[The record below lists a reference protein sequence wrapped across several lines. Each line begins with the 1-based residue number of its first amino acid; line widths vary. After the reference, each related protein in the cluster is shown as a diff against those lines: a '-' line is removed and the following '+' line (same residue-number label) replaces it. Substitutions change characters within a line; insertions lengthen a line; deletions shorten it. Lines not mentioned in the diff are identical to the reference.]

1 MYSYKKIYIQGHQI
15 LSRLRLQK
23 DKTIYIGRN
32 QNKKNFCVSTEIKP
46 QRVTKTCLVT
56 NLYHRNT
63 FPFVLFN

>member
-32 QNKKNFCVSTEIKP
+32 QNKKNFLCLH
-46 QRVTKTCLVT
+46 RDKTPKGHK
-56 NLYHRNT
+56 NMFSYQ
-63 FPFVLFN
+63 FIS